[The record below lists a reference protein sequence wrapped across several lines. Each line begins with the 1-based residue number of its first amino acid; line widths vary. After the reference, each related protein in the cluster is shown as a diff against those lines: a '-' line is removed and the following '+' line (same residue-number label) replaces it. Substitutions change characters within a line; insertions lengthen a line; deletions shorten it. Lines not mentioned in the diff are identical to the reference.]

1 MPAGL
6 RGFGLSVIPLCE
18 NIEPPPVLSGIE
30 DKLALGV
37 WPPMVLFC
45 ILEVPELE
53 EPRSVLGG

>member
-1 MPAGL
+1 M
-6 RGFGLSVIPLCE
+6 GLSVIPLCE
-18 NIEPPPVLSGIE
+18 NMEPPPVLSGIE

-45 ILEVPELE
+45 ILEVPELD